1 MENIPMAIE
10 NVMEVANTAA
20 QFTHF
25 PAASSQLMLKCRN
38 NLSNKF
44 FMRTQARLQEFIRIG
59 NGEEMI
65 TVQTLMTLV
74 RNLKAQ

>member
-1 MENIPMAIE
+1 MAIE
-10 NVMEVANTAA
+10 NVMEVANTAV
-20 QFTHF
+20 QFTHI

-44 FMRTQARLQEFIRIG
+44 CMRTQARLQEFIRFG